1 MMPVGNHGPRSY
13 KPVMKRHF
21 DTQLPADLADVAERL
36 TQDAPRMSA
45 LELDE
50 LKRRVTTRGA
60 RNATH
65 QTRSIM
71 RARFTFTSLL
81 AAGILMTSG
90 GATLA
95 VSGLSDTDNA
105 GVEQYG
111 TTTAKSVTVPSGT
124 LGATGVADTPSDDNV
139 SPSQDDGA
147 APVAQ
152 APRQVAQSGGGDLPF
167 TGYAGIPVLLIGVAL
182 LASGLVLRRN
192 ARGSQS

>member
-1 MMPVGNHGPRSY
+1 MPVGNHGPRSY

-21 DTQLPADLADVAERL
+21 DTQLPADLADVAQRL

-45 LELDE
+45 IELDE

-60 RNATH
+60 RKPTH

-95 VSGLSDTDNA
+95 VSGLADRADK
-105 GVEQYG
+105 EQYG
-111 TTTAKSVTVPSGT
+111 TTTTKSATVPSGT
-124 LGATGVADTPSDDNV
+124 LGATGVAD
-139 SPSQDDGA
+139 SPSESSSPSENSGA
-147 APVAQ
+147 APTAQ
-152 APRQVAQSGGGDLPF
+152 APRQVAESGGGDLPF
-167 TGYAGIPVLLIGVAL
+167 TGYAGIPILLIGVAL

-192 ARGSQS
+192 AHGSQS

>member
-1 MMPVGNHGPRSY
+1 
-13 KPVMKRHF
+13 MKRHF
-21 DTQLPADLADVAERL
+21 DTQLPADLADVAQRL

-50 LKRRVTTRGA
+50 LKRRVTKRDA

-95 VSGLSDTDNA
+95 VSGLADRADE
-105 GVEQYG
+105 EQYG
-111 TTTAKSVTVPSGT
+111 TTTTKSATVPSGT
-124 LGATGVADTPSDDNV
+124 LGATGVADSPSEQAA
-139 SPSQDDGA
+139 PSQDENSGA
-147 APVAQ
+147 APTAQ

-167 TGYAGIPVLLIGVAL
+167 TGYAGIPVLLIGIAL

-192 ARGSQS
+192 AHGAKS

>member
-1 MMPVGNHGPRSY
+1 MPVGNHGPRSY

-21 DTQLPADLADVAERL
+21 DTQLPADLADVAQRL

-95 VSGLSDTDNA
+95 VSGLAERADE
-105 GVEQYG
+105 EQYG
-111 TTTAKSVTVPSGT
+111 TTTTKSATVPSGT
-124 LGATGVADTPSDDNV
+124 LGATGVAD
-139 SPSQDDGA
+139 SPSEQTSPNQDENAGA
-147 APVAQ
+147 APTAQ

-167 TGYAGIPVLLIGVAL
+167 TGYAGIPVLLIGIAL

-192 ARGSQS
+192 AHGAKS